1 MHCIDASHTTVKY
14 PSGHRLIQVAK
25 IITQTDDETEIVADA
40 EHQTNCIFC
49 GYDCS
54 LTPQICA
61 QRKRL
66 DRVNKLPC
74 FHSEG
79 PYMRDATMLVSISQI
94 WNRFLFILLSS
105 HNHYN

>member
-1 MHCIDASHTTVKY
+1 MHSIDASHATVKY
-14 PSGHRLIQVAK
+14 PSGHRLIKVTK

-40 EHQTNCIFC
+40 EHQTNCISC

-66 DRVNKLPC
+66 DRANKLPC
-74 FHSEG
+74 FHRGALHERCYYASQHFANLEQ
-79 PYMRDATMLVSISQI
+79 VSLHLIK
-94 WNRFLFILLSS
+94 LS
-105 HNHYN
+105 